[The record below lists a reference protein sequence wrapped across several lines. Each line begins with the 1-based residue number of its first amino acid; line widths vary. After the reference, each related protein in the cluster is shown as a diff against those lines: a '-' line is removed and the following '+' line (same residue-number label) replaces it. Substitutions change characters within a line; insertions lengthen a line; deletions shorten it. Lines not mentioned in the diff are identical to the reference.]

1 MDSVRHLPPAKP
13 SVPTWTLLK
22 RVARLFAPF
31 RGRMAALAILIIV
44 TSTLDLLPALFIA
57 AITNEAAKQEL
68 GDGSRITLL
77 FVLAVSIYLVSGT
90 LGVGRSY
97 LNQWI
102 GQGVMVNLRRD
113 LFGHLQKLSARFYT
127 GTRTG
132 EIMSRVT
139 TDVNAVQQSVTSVFT
154 EFLVNITTLLVAVV
168 IMFALEWRLA
178 LLVLAV
184 LPVWVW
190 PTIRVG
196 LMQRQLWRDWQAEA
210 GEMSAQLG
218 EVLSVNGAMLVR
230 SYGRQPHEAERFD
243 TSNQRLR
250 SLSIRRMMAA
260 RWFNMAT
267 DLFGSISVVVVF
279 WLGGL
284 AAVNGDISV
293 GAIVGFSVII
303 QRVFGPFRQIAQI
316 NTTVLSSLAVF
327 ERIFEYLDMPIEVAE
342 KPGAIALT
350 GAEGRV
356 QFKDLSFW
364 YNDPARPALRNVSF
378 VAEPGQMVALVGP
391 SGAGKTTA
399 INLLQRFYDPSEG
412 SITID
417 GHDLRD
423 LTLGS
428 LSSTVGA
435 VMQDTFLF
443 HDSLAANIRY
453 GRLDATDEE
462 VQGAALAAGLGD
474 LIAGLPRGIETVVG
488 ERGHQLSGGERQRVA
503 LARAILKDPPVL
515 ILDEA
520 TSAMDSRLEQK
531 VRAAMS
537 KLAQGRTTLV
547 IAHRLPT
554 VVAADQIIV
563 LDEGRLVER
572 GTHHELLA
580 REGLY
585 AALYREQFAHE
596 DGLVPVSGG
605 H

>member
-1 MDSVRHLPPAKP
+1 MMPAKP
-13 SVPTWTLLK
+13 RTSSWQLLK
-22 RVARLFAPF
+22 RVSGLFKPF
-31 RGRMAALAILIIV
+31 RGRLALLAALIV
-44 TSTLDLLPALFIA
+44 ATSTLDLLPALLIA
-57 AITNEAAKQEL
+57 DMTNEAAKMTA
-68 GDGSRITLL
+68 GDSTRLVVL
-77 FVLAVSIYLVSGT
+77 FIIAVSMYLASGG

-97 LNQWI
+97 LNQWV
-102 GQGVMVNLRRD
+102 GQEVMVNLRRD
-113 LFGHLQKLSARFYT
+113 LFSHLQKLSARFYT

-132 EIMSRVT
+132 EIMSRVI
-139 TDVNAVQQSVTSVFT
+139 TDVNAVQQSVTSVFND
-154 EFLVNITTLLVAVV
+154 FLVNMTTLSIAVV
-168 IMFALEWRLA
+168 IMFTLEWRLA
-178 LLVLAV
+178 VLVLAV
-184 LPVWVW
+184 LPFWVW

-196 LMQRQLWRDWQAEA
+196 LVQRRLWHDWQAEA

-243 TSNQRLR
+243 VSNQKLR
-250 SLSIRRMMAA
+250 TLSIRRMMAA

-279 WLGGL
+279 FLGGL
-284 AAVNGDISV
+284 VAVQGDIQV

-327 ERIFEYLDMPIEVAE
+327 ERIFEYMDLPVELEE
-342 KPGAIALT
+342 KPDAIALPHARGDVRFDGVT
-350 GAEGRV
+350 
-356 QFKDLSFW
+356 FW
-364 YNDPARPALRNVSF
+364 YNDPGRQALHDVSF
-378 VAEPGQMVALVGP
+378 EAAPGQMVALVGP

-412 SITID
+412 SVTID

-423 LTLGS
+423 LRLDAVS
-428 LSSTVGA
+428 ATVGA

-453 GRLDATDEE
+453 GRLDATDTEIHE
-462 VQGAALAAGLGD
+462 AALAAGLGD
-474 LIAGLPRGIETVVG
+474 LIAILPKGIETVVG

-520 TSAMDSRLEQK
+520 TSAMDSRLEQQ
-531 VRAAMS
+531 VRAAMV
-537 KLAQGRTTLV
+537 KLAEGRTTVV
-547 IAHRLPT
+547 IAHRLST
-554 VVAADQIIV
+554 VVAADQIVV
-563 LDEGRLVER
+563 LDQGRLVER
-572 GTHHELLA
+572 GTHAELL
-580 REGLY
+580 RKGGLY

-596 DGLVPVSGG
+596 ESAISAAGG
-605 H
+605 G